1 MNTENKIYKIII
13 WVLALLLLVTIY
25 LVVTK
30 SLNKYLCV
38 DEHNETSIPALLDDE
53 KEEEIN
59 NEDEIEVVTEQ
70 EKGSNELV
78 RKEDRVL
85 YLKLD
90 NGKEKII
97 PDVIGEDD
105 TSAIGTPDLEN
116 NSGLSRFHTYNKLHE
131 DINYYGIN
139 VRYNAGSAYG
149 EYYLLVNKAN
159 GNQVGVDS
167 DSIVLSPDKQ
177 RLVSYSDD
185 LSGFNANGFIVLVK
199 GPNGGFET
207 EYETDTK
214 NWGPYGARW
223 ISNTEIE
230 FDKHDFSKDE
240 VTGFVKYRLKKDS
253 FGQKTWEEVN

>member
-1 MNTENKIYKIII
+1 MNKENKIYKIII
-13 WVLALLLLVTIY
+13 GVLALLLLVTIY

-85 YLKLD
+85 FLKLD

-97 PDVIGEDD
+97 PDIIGEDD
-105 TSAIGTPDLEN
+105 IYPVSGVYSYN
-116 NSGLSRFHTYNKLHE
+116 NSSETRIYTYDKLYE
-131 DINYYGIN
+131 NINYYGVEVESYTGQASNIF
-139 VRYNAGSAYG
+139 
-149 EYYLLVNKAN
+149 YLLVNKAN
-159 GNQVGVDS
+159 GNQITLPS
-167 DSIVLSPDKQ
+167 KEIVISPDKQ
-177 RLVSYSDD
+177 RIVSYNSDI
-185 LSGFNANGFIVLVK
+185 SGFSDNGFRISLLK
-199 GPNGGFET
+199 DNGNMVSEFSQFLQT
-207 EYETDTK
+207 
-214 NWGPYGARW
+214 WGPYNARW
-223 ISNTEIE
+223 INNTEIQFE
-230 FDKHDFSKDE
+230 KYDFSKDE
-240 VTGFVKYRLKKDS
+240 VTGFVKYRLKDS

>member
-38 DEHNETSIPALLDDE
+38 DEHNETSIPALLDDG

-105 TSAIGTPDLEN
+105 IYPV
-116 NSGLSRFHTYNKLHE
+116 SGVFSYNHSSETRIYTYDKLYK
-131 DINYYGIN
+131 DINYYGVEVESYTGQASN
-139 VRYNAGSAYG
+139 NF
-149 EYYLLVNKAN
+149 YLLVNKAN
-159 GNQVGVDS
+159 GNQITLPS
-167 DSIVLSPDKQ
+167 KKIVISPDRQ
-177 RLVSYSDD
+177 RIVSYNSDI
-185 LSGFNANGFIVLVK
+185 SGFSDNGFRIFLLK
-199 GPNGGFET
+199 ESGNIIFEYA
-207 EYETDTK
+207 EAPLG
-214 NWGPYGARW
+214 WGPYGVKW
-223 ISNTEIE
+223 INNTEIQ
-230 FDKHDFSKDE
+230 FDKYDFSKDE
-240 VTGFVKYRLKKDS
+240 VTGFVKYRLKDS